1 MGRRRSTR
9 SSWTAAWAFMAERYF
24 EPAEVERLIATL
36 TRLMAG
42 VEGRHEPRGP
52 AHRDREGAS
61 RRDRRDG
68 RHHQGPGA
76 RARRLPAPARR
87 ARREPVL
94 EVRRD
99 GGQSLARPRRG
110 LRQPE
115 AAVSLAFGRPRRYD
129 AIFFDLFDTLVHFDR
144 ERLPQIDVDGRS
156 IRSTAGCLH
165 ALLQPHAPSVSLA
178 QCYVALVASWKE
190 AERLRAIDHREV
202 SAPER
207 FRDFF
212 DRLALEH
219 ATLAPDL
226 AAVLIEAHRAEL
238 SKAASFPPHYGPL
251 LRRLAKDYRL
261 AVVSNF
267 DYTPTA
273 IGILE
278 AAGVLDLF
286 AAVIVSDAVG
296 WRKPRPDIFR
306 RALDATGADPA
317 HTLFV
322 GDRAD
327 IDVEGAHRVGM
338 DAAWINPDRE
348 PLPEGVTPPEY
359 EIRDLADLAPILGL
373 T

>member
-1 MGRRRSTR
+1 MT
-9 SSWTAAWAFMAERYF
+9 
-24 EPAEVERLIATL
+24 PA
-36 TRLMAG
+36 
-42 VEGRHEPRGP
+42 
-52 AHRDREGAS
+52 S
-61 RRDRRDG
+61 
-68 RHHQGPGA
+68 
-76 RARRLPAPARR
+76 
-87 ARREPVL
+87 
-94 EVRRD
+94 
-99 GGQSLARPRRG
+99 
-110 LRQPE
+110 
-115 AAVSLAFGRPRRYD
+115 RRYD

-144 ERLPQIDVDGRS
+144 ERLPEIDVGGRT

-165 ALLQPHAPSVSLA
+165 ALLQPHAPSVSLS
-178 QCYVALVASWKE
+178 QCYDALVASWKE

-202 SAPER
+202 GAPER

-219 ATLAPDL
+219 ATLAPEL
-226 AAVLIEAHRAEL
+226 ASVLIEAHKAEL
-238 SKAASFPPHYGPL
+238 SKAASFPAHYGPL
-251 LRRLAKDYRL
+251 LRRLARDYRL

-306 RALDATGADPA
+306 RALAATGADPA
-317 HTLFV
+317 RTLFV

-338 DAAWINPDRE
+338 EAAWINPERTA
-348 PLPEGVTPPEY
+348 LPEGIAPPEY
-359 EIRDLADLAPILGL
+359 EIRDLADLEPILGAR
-373 T
+373 

>member
-1 MGRRRSTR
+1 MT
-9 SSWTAAWAFMAERYF
+9 
-24 EPAEVERLIATL
+24 
-36 TRLMAG
+36 
-42 VEGRHEPRGP
+42 
-52 AHRDREGAS
+52 
-61 RRDRRDG
+61 
-68 RHHQGPGA
+68 GPGRF
-76 RARRLPAPARR
+76 RA
-87 ARREPVL
+87 VL
-94 EVRRD
+94 
-99 GGQSLARPRRG
+99 
-110 LRQPE
+110 
-115 AAVSLAFGRPRRYD
+115 
-129 AIFFDLFDTLVHFDR
+129 FDLFDTLVVFDR
-144 ERLPQIDVDGRS
+144 ERLPLVRIGPRQV
-156 IRSTAGCLH
+156 RSTAGLLH
-165 ALLQPHAPSVSLA
+165 DVLKSHAPTVTLDA
-178 QCYVALVASWKE
+178 CYEALSESWRE
-190 AERLRAIDHREV
+190 AERIRGTDHREV

-207 FRDFF
+207 FGWWLARLSVDRD
-212 DRLALEH
+212 AC
-219 ATLAPDL
+219 PGDL
-226 AAVLIEAHRAEL
+226 VDTLIETHRREL
-238 SKAASFPPHYGPL
+238 SRAVEFPPHHGPL
-251 LRRLAKDYRL
+251 LRRLAERHRL

>member
-1 MGRRRSTR
+1 M
-9 SSWTAAWAFMAERYF
+9 
-24 EPAEVERLIATL
+24 
-36 TRLMAG
+36 
-42 VEGRHEPRGP
+42 
-52 AHRDREGAS
+52 
-61 RRDRRDG
+61 
-68 RHHQGPGA
+68 
-76 RARRLPAPARR
+76 
-87 ARREPVL
+87 
-94 EVRRD
+94 
-99 GGQSLARPRRG
+99 
-110 LRQPE
+110 
-115 AAVSLAFGRPRRYD
+115 SLAFGRPRRYD

-178 QCYVALVASWKE
+178 QCYEALVASWKE

-278 AAGVLDLF
+278 AAVVLDLF